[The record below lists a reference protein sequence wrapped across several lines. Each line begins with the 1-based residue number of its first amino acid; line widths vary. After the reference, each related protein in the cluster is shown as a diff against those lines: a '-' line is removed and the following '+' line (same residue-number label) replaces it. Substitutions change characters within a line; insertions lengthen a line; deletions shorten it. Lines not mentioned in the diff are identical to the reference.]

1 MQHKCNLADRP
12 RCVFDSPRCGRPHSP
27 SEVAAPWRPL
37 MPQLVHIFVSAQIFG
52 FAQMRFIHDV
62 TPARVFAALQLQ
74 IRLAPPDPRGGCRR
88 LHQALRQRDE
98 ESDQNLLER
107 RGQVRGDR
115 GGGWEGGWRGGRR
128 EGLVCSALSAVRPN
142 RHSTH
147 SALDLIS
154 TWSPVQ

>member
-1 MQHKCNLADRP
+1 MEHKCNLADRP

-27 SEVAAPWRPL
+27 SEFAAPWRPL

-98 ESDQNLLER
+98 ESSGTEGSGPRGQRRRLGRRMER
-107 RGQVRGDR
+107 R
-115 GGGWEGGWRGGRR
+115 ETRR
-128 EGLVCSALSAVRPN
+128 TSVLSTECTANLTHLSGLSTECSQA
-142 RHSTH
+142 
-147 SALDLIS
+147 
-154 TWSPVQ
+154 Q

>member
-98 ESDQNLLER
+98 ESSGTEGSGPRGQRRRLGRRMER
-107 RGQVRGDR
+107 R
-115 GGGWEGGWRGGRR
+115 ETRR
-128 EGLVCSALSAVRPN
+128 TSVLSTECSQA
-142 RHSTH
+142 
-147 SALDLIS
+147 
-154 TWSPVQ
+154 Q

>member
-1 MQHKCNLADRP
+1 MEHKCNLADRP

-52 FAQMRFIHDV
+52 FAHMRFIHDV

-74 IRLAPPDPRGGCRR
+74 IRLTQPDPRGGCRR

-98 ESDQNLLER
+98 ESSGTASSTEGSGPRGQRRRLGRRMER
-107 RGQVRGDR
+107 R
-115 GGGWEGGWRGGRR
+115 ETRR
-128 EGLVCSALSAVRPN
+128 TSVLSTECSQA
-142 RHSTH
+142 
-147 SALDLIS
+147 
-154 TWSPVQ
+154 Q